1 MRTKI
6 NWNGGWYFSK
16 SDKVPENFSQLWA
29 PVTLPHTWNAE
40 DGQDGGNDYWRGTA
54 SYVKTFPKPELPEHG
69 KAVLEFQGAAMTADV
84 FLNGIQLAHHEGGYS
99 TFRVDMTD
107 HLEEQNLLWVTVD
120 NSENDC
126 VYPQKADFTFY
137 GGLYRNV
144 ELILVPQD
152 HFELMMDGR
161 PA

>member
-29 PVTLPHTWNAE
+29 PVTLPHTWNAV

-69 KAVLEFQGAAMTADV
+69 KAVLEFQGAAMTAV
-84 FLNGIQLAHHEGGYS
+84 W
-99 TFRVDMTD
+99 T
-107 HLEEQNLLWVTVD
+107 
-120 NSENDC
+120 
-126 VYPQKADFTFY
+126 
-137 GGLYRNV
+137 
-144 ELILVPQD
+144 
-152 HFELMMDGR
+152 
-161 PA
+161 